1 MAVLCGTILL
11 YDPCGIIYTKTA
23 KHRRRT
29 KREKT
34 ENPKPPPEMH
44 GRSMLMNMNMNSTM
58 RLISKGCLK
67 V

>member
-1 MAVLCGTILL
+1 MAVLCGIILL

-44 GRSMLMNMNMNSTM
+44 GRFMLMLWEEHELHNAFDF
-58 RLISKGCLK
+58 
-67 V
+67 